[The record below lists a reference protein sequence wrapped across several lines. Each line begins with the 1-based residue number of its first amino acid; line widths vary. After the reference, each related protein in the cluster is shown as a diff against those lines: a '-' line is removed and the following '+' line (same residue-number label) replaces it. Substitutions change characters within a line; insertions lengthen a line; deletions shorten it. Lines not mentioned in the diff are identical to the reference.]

1 MKPPSSVPL
10 VLNAADKEGRICL
23 SLSPSV
29 STHICVNTVIWRVC
43 VFKMMDRVMLLVN
56 NSPRCRLR
64 SRCPSHLG
72 QSAGI
77 QPALWLEETRESIGI
92 VKLIFIS
99 LLFPA
104 VVLSIFLSRLSSSFS
119 PSVCRSFSVKEKWKT
134 STPSRRQLV
143 GKGINLGLKFFGG
156 QNTEETT
163 SERRDW
169 SPS

>member
-10 VLNAADKEGRICL
+10 VLNAADKEEGRICL

-77 QPALWLEETRESIGI
+77 QPALWLEETRERPRPLC
-92 VKLIFIS
+92 KTE
-99 LLFPA
+99 P
-104 VVLSIFLSRLSSSFS
+104 LSSIPRFWVNTRVLKLNLSLFLCYFLLS
-119 PSVCRSFSVKEKWKT
+119 SLFFLLSLRLQDPSA
-134 STPSRRQLV
+134 SRRSEKHRLHPDA
-143 GKGINLGLKFFGG
+143 NLL
-156 QNTEETT
+156 
-163 SERRDW
+163 ERE
-169 SPS
+169 

>member
-10 VLNAADKEGRICL
+10 VLNAADKEEGRICL

-77 QPALWLEETRESIGI
+77 QPALWLEETRERPRPLCKTEPLSSIPRFW
-92 VKLIFIS
+92 VNTRVLKLNLS
-99 LLFPA
+99 L
-104 VVLSIFLSRLSSSFS
+104 FLCYFLLSSS
-119 PSVCRSFSVKEKWKT
+119 PSSCPVSLLPSL
-134 STPSRRQLV
+134 TPSADPSASRRSEKHRLHPDA
-143 GKGINLGLKFFGG
+143 NLL
-156 QNTEETT
+156 
-163 SERRDW
+163 ERE
-169 SPS
+169 